1 MAYDIGPRIGIQG
14 EAEFRKSIT
23 AINDSYKT
31 LKTEMNA
38 VTSAFD
44 KNDQSQEKLTKQ
56 NEILTKQVELQR
68 KKVEETTAVMKKSSD
83 EYGDAD
89 KKTLAWQRTVNAA
102 TAELNKLE
110 SQLETNNKTIALQNS
125 GWNTLGRTL
134 DTTGAKVTALG
145 DGMVGAGQKMTVGIT
160 APIIAL
166 GTASVAAFK
175 NVDDGMDTIIKK
187 TGATGESAEELE
199 EIYKNLGSNAPED
212 LGDVGAAIGEINTR
226 LEFTGE
232 KLEKASTDFLKFAK
246 VNDTDVN
253 SAIQLVTRSMA
264 DAGIEADEY
273 NSVLDMLTVAAQ
285 KSGISMD
292 SLTTNLTKY
301 GAPMR
306 AMGLDTKTSIAIFA
320 GWEKAGVNT
329 EIAFAGM
336 KKAISNWAAEGK
348 DSRVEFQNT
357 LDAIKSAPDIA
368 AATTM
373 AIDVFG
379 QKAGPDLAD
388 AIQGGRFEIDDYI
401 EALDNAGGAVEN
413 TYEQIESSTDNAK
426 AAFNKIEIASSE
438 LGETVLE
445 VLTPALEETGEII
458 GDVADWYSDLNPEM
472 QEAIIVTAGLAAA
485 AGPLLVVSGSLL
497 KAGGT
502 MLTTIGTVS
511 GAIGVMTTGATAA
524 TPAIGGMA
532 AAMTALT
539 GPVGLAILGVTALTV
554 GGVALHQVLKRTTTL
569 TDEQVEADKKY
580 IKNNKELSESITSN
594 IGTRK
599 KALETTE
606 GEAVA
611 AKNLADRIFDLA
623 DKQNKSAFEL
633 SALNV
638 MVEQF
643 NQLMP
648 SANLT
653 VDTNTGA
660 LNNNRDAIN
669 EVISAEMER
678 IRLSAVLETLT
689 ANAKEQLD
697 IAQQLTKGTL
707 DANTAQVEYQQKMQ
721 DIENGQGNANE
732 KQKLKN
738 DLYAEYSTKLNESK
752 ASMEELKTK
761 QAELT
766 TEGELYQ
773 TFLKDPSA
781 QETYIK
787 NAGSTVTATETATKD
802 IDTILSEFNTTA
814 PPKVKSASEQ
824 MANVYGSGVL
834 QMPEIS
840 KKSGNESNNALSNTI
855 IAGVPVIGSAAKT
868 ARRAVTQE
876 LNLLPSEASAIGG
889 HAAAGIG
896 AGIVTT
902 TPEASDAAKN
912 LHDAVKRET
921 DPLPEAMNDTG
932 YNGGTS
938 LGAGI
943 NLASPQVAIAAVG
956 AYNAVTGKLGTLGK
970 FGNETGQ
977 NVGQGLIDGQEA
989 KKEAIGIG
997 AGGIVGLLIEK
1008 FKVGLGIN
1016 SPSIIA
1022 HGFGFN
1028 WIEGLINGMKVPDIT
1043 SFVNNM
1049 VENIKSSFAAGNFN
1063 LKAAIDFVGTGAA
1076 EFFKS
1081 IGIGGSDFAGL
1092 TVPVGGGITSGFG
1105 YRDDVQGV
1113 GSSDH
1118 MGIDIGAGYGAPV
1131 GAAGAGTVTQAGWY
1145 GGYGNTV
1152 IIDHGNG
1159 LETLYGHLSQVLV
1172 NVGDLVSQL
1181 QTIGLV
1187 GSTGN
1192 STGPHLHFGVMQ
1204 NGAWVDPSSIFGYAG
1219 GTNWATPGL
1228 HWVGENG
1235 PELMNFRGG
1244 ETVYTNT
1251 ESKRIVNNTQAKQPL
1266 VLQLTL
1272 QNGTKIAEYLI
1283 DDINNMLGVKTGL
1296 AGRGMA

>member
-264 DAGIEADEY
+264 DAGIEVDEY

-292 SLTTNLTKY
+292 SLATNLTKY

-306 AMGLDTKTSIAIFA
+306 ALGLDTKTSIAIFA

-413 TYEQIESSTDNAK
+413 TYEQIESSTDDAK

-497 KAGGT
+497 RAGGT

-539 GPVGLAILGVTALTV
+539 GPVGLAILGVTAMTV
-554 GGVALHQVLKRTTTL
+554 GLGALYVHQ
-569 TDEQVEADKKY
+569 
-580 IKNNKELSESITSN
+580 KNNTVQTKEQIEMNKKFITSTDNVTDSIGKNMEARETSLKTTENEVVAAKTLAEKIFELSE
-594 IGTRK
+594 
-599 KALETTE
+599 
-606 GEAVA
+606 
-611 AKNLADRIFDLA
+611 
-623 DKQNKSAFEL
+623 KQNKSASEL
-633 SALNV
+633 EALNSFV
-638 MVEQF
+638 DEF
-643 NQLMP
+643 NKIMP
-648 SANLT
+648 DANLL
-653 VDTNTGA
+653 VDEHSGA
-660 LNNNRDAIN
+660 LNLTRDAVTDLIAV
-669 EVISAEMER
+669 EEDR
-678 IRLSAVLETLT
+678 IRLAAVSDLLIQ
-689 ANAKEQLD
+689 NAKDQLD
-697 IAQQLTKGTL
+697 VTRQLNEAQTEANRLQEAENVAVQEAIAQGGSDVQVKQRLNKVYDEYGQAIT
-707 DANTAQVEYQQKMQ
+707 DANT
-721 DIENGQGNANE
+721 
-732 KQKLKN
+732 
-738 DLYAEYSTKLNESK
+738 STDS
-752 ASMEELKTK
+752 LKTK
-761 QAELT
+761 QAELSAENEKLNGLVSDKAGWDAYT
-766 TEGELYQ
+766 T
-773 TFLKDPSA
+773 
-781 QETYIK
+781 
-787 NAGSTVTATETATKD
+787 NTVEATTATENYATDANAALERYRAESAVTAEETGLGIGTSTATG
-802 IDTILSEFNTTA
+802 LNGS
-814 PPKVKSASEQ
+814 SAT
-824 MANVYGSGVL
+824 VGV
-834 QMPEIS
+834 
-840 KKSGNESNNALSNTI
+840 A
-855 IAGVPVIGSAAKT
+855 
-868 ARRAVTQE
+868 TQ
-876 LNLLPSEASAIGG
+876 
-889 HAAAGIG
+889 
-896 AGIVTT
+896 
-902 TPEASDAAKN
+902 
-912 LHDAVKRET
+912 
-921 DPLPEAMNDTG
+921 AMRDE
-932 YNGGTS
+932 
-938 LGAGI
+938 
-943 NLASPQVAIAAVG
+943 
-956 AYNAVTGKLGTLGK
+956 VTGKLGTLGK

-997 AGGIVGLLIEK
+997 VGGIVGLLIEK